1 MPVVLVMNNFVDAFD
16 PTEKTAR
23 FDFCPSLKQAQTLFL
38 RLQFSMRI
46 KLKKL
51 CVPCLC
57 QNHFVLIEE
66 YDISRYQGLVK
77 VDNVALDVDSTTE
90 WCRTKKLV
98 LSSNEI
104 P

>member
-1 MPVVLVMNNFVDAFD
+1 MNRTTVANMSESFW
-16 PTEKTAR
+16 
-23 FDFCPSLKQAQTLFL
+23 TLTY
-38 RLQFSMRI
+38 
-46 KLKKL
+46 
-51 CVPCLC
+51 
-57 QNHFVLIEE
+57 LIEE